1 MQLIS
6 NSPETNDL
14 PEITLVGR
22 GYYKRLLDVNE
33 SPEVRSCRN
42 ADAGLHIWEWVGQA
56 PDQAQRTQGTMHSKF
71 AVFDGQRALVG
82 SYNLDPRSETLNS
95 ESAIVFLQ
103 PELARRLRHKF
114 LDEDLRYSREITAD
128 RAAGFESPA
137 NVIERFRKSLGKAFE
152 EHL

>member
-1 MQLIS
+1 
-6 NSPETNDL
+6 
-14 PEITLVGR
+14 
-22 GYYKRLLDVNE
+22 
-33 SPEVRSCRN
+33 
-42 ADAGLHIWEWVGQA
+42 
-56 PDQAQRTQGTMHSKF
+56 
-71 AVFDGQRALVG
+71 VG

-103 PELARRLRHKF
+103 PELASRLRSKF